1 VFSYKPETSF
11 FQPDLLTLLSNSI
24 FMKYNT
30 KFITTLCALCFVFV
44 LDAVSVNA
52 QQITQ
57 LRLHRMADDASVNWG
72 SSNPAG
78 VAYFQIERSYDGE
91 IFETVAEVAPTS
103 SSSYRYRD
111 ITVLPGM
118 ISYRVTSVNLDGTSS
133 QSPVE
138 ILRLLRRR

>member
-1 VFSYKPETSF
+1 
-11 FQPDLLTLLSNSI
+11 
-24 FMKYNT
+24 
-30 KFITTLCALCFVFV
+30 
-44 LDAVSVNA
+44 
-52 QQITQ
+52 
-57 LRLHRMADDASVNWG
+57 MADDASVNWG
-72 SSNPAG
+72 SSNSAG

-91 IFETVAEVAPTS
+91 IFETIAEVAPTG

-138 ILRLLRRR
+138 VLRLLRRK